1 MSPFERNSHQLTI
14 FLLIALTLEAI
25 AGVIWL
31 PDRIPVHYN
40 FQGEVDRY
48 GSPATLLILPGVG
61 LFIAF
66 IMRLP
71 RSIPVEMMNFPG
83 PRTPENIARQL
94 ENGNLL
100 MASLRPLIITM
111 FLVIQTQSIW
121 SVAFGKTYLIRWL
134 LPVLLTIMFLMIGF
148 FLRRAYK
155 LVPKDRSL

>member
-1 MSPFERNSHQLTI
+1 MSTFERNSHRLTI
-14 FLLIALTLEAI
+14 FLLIALTIEAI

-31 PDRIPVHYN
+31 PDRIPVHYTIR
-40 FQGEVDRY
+40 GEVDQY

-66 IMRLP
+66 IIRLP

-100 MASLRPLIITM
+100 MASLRPLLIGIL
-111 FLVIQTQSIW
+111 LVILTQSIW
-121 SVAFGKTYLIRWL
+121 TIAYGKTKLIGWL
-134 LPVLLTIMFLMIGF
+134 LPVLLVIMFLVIGF

-155 LVPKDRSL
+155 LVPTTVK